1 MQDNDIEIHANHD
14 EGKSVVT
21 ERFIKVFKNKFYK
34 CITSVSKI
42 HYADKLKDIVNKYN
56 NKYYITIK
64 MKTIDVKSVAYI
76 DSEFENDDKDRKCE
90 VGDQVRKWKYIHFY
104 KIPYWKLVRGGFII
118 RKLKNT
124 TSRK

>member
-1 MQDNDIEIHANHD
+1 MYDYMIS
-14 EGKSVVT
+14 KS
-21 ERFIKVFKNKFYK
+21 KNIY
-34 CITSVSKI
+34 I
-42 HYADKLKDIVNKYN
+42 DKLKDIVNKYN
-56 NKYYITIK
+56 NRYYRTIK

-90 VGDQVRKWKYIHFY
+90 VGDQVRKWKYIHFC

-124 TSRK
+124 TSRT

>member
-1 MQDNDIEIHANHD
+1 MQDNDIEIYANHD

-90 VGDQVRKWKYIHFY
+90 VGDQVRKWKYIHFC

>member
-1 MQDNDIEIHANHD
+1 MQDNDIEIYANHD

-64 MKTIDVKSVAYI
+64 MKTIDVKSVGTQI
-76 DSEFENDDKDRKCE
+76 LE
-90 VGDQVRKWKYIHFY
+90 
-104 KIPYWKLVRGGFII
+104 
-118 RKLKNT
+118 
-124 TSRK
+124 

>member
-1 MQDNDIEIHANHD
+1 MQDNDIEIYANHD

-76 DSEFENDDKDRKCE
+76 DSEVENDDKDRKCE
-90 VGDQVRKWKYIHFY
+90 FGDQVRKWKHIHFC
-104 KIPYWKLVRGGFII
+104 KIPYGKLVRGGFII

-124 TSRK
+124 TSRT